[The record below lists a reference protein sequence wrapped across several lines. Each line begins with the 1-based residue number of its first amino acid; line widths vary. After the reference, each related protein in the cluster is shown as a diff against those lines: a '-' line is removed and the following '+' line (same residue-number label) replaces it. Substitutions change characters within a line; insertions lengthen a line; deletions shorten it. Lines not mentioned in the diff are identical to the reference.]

1 MTNPLTGAERNRLM
15 RLATIYA
22 HKRGSVAVL
31 SAQTVMANGTK
42 LFCLFYPVHPAANKN
57 VFRSA

>member
-1 MTNPLTGAERNRLM
+1 MANPLTAAERNKLM

-31 SAQTVMANGTK
+31 KAQTVMASGTK